1 MFPLILVALFAFISI
16 FLLGQFLFGA
26 PYVPSRS
33 AQVQALVEL
42 SGVRPGEKAV
52 DLGSGDGRIVEAFA
66 RVGAEAHGYEIN
78 PLLVWASRQRLR
90 AAGLSEKAFIHWKS
104 FWPIDLSSMD
114 IVVFF
119 GTRHMLDQLSEKLR
133 RELKPGA
140 RIVSNGYKLP
150 GWTVERSLNRAHLF
164 SKAAS

>member
-1 MFPLILVALFAFISI
+1 MFPLILVAIFAFISI

-42 SGVRPGEKAV
+42 SGVHSGQKMV

-66 RVGAEAHGYEIN
+66 RAGAEAHGYEIN
-78 PLLVWASRQRLR
+78 PMLVWTSRQRLR
-90 AAGLSEKAFIHWKS
+90 AAGVSGNTFIHWKS

-119 GTRHMLDQLSEKLR
+119 GTRHILDQLSEKLR
-133 RELKPGA
+133 RELKPGS
-140 RIVSNGYKLP
+140 RVVSNGYKLP
-150 GWTVERSLNRAHLF
+150 GWTVERSINRAHLF
-164 SKAAS
+164 LKHA